1 MLIQADHAI
10 PDHVLAGVQAFD
22 WVRFAR
28 RLRKVTD

>member
-10 PDHVLAGVQAFD
+10 PDGVVEAIQGFE
-22 WVRFAR
+22 WVRYVR